1 MRVLIYTSYDGTGYC
16 GWQKQDN
23 GVSVEEKLND
33 AISDLF
39 KTKIEVIGASRT
51 DAGVHAEG
59 AAAVFDCETRMPAEK
74 ICYALNQRLPEDI
87 RVIRSEMV
95 DDEFHPRHCDSEKT
109 YEYRIWNS
117 RFENPLNRLY
127 TDHVHVFLDSDK
139 MKEAA
144 EYLVGEHDYTSF
156 ASTKA
161 EVESFVRTIYS
172 ITVDSVGES
181 TDRSDLNM
189 YGSLPDA
196 DGSVPDVYEKL
207 TDRQGL
213 DRKDFSY
220 GKEIRIRVTGNGFL
234 YNMVRII
241 AGTLIE
247 VGRGA
252 IDPIDV
258 KRILEARDRNQAG
271 PTAPAKGL
279 TMKGIIFK

>member
-1 MRVLIYTSYDGTGYC
+1 MRVLIYTSYDGTDYC

-23 GVSVEEKLND
+23 GVSVEEKLNA

-39 KTKIEVIGASRT
+39 KTKVEVIGASRT
-51 DAGVHAEG
+51 DAGVHAGG

-95 DDEFHPRHCDSEKT
+95 DDGFHPRHCDSVKT
-109 YEYRIWNS
+109 YEYRIWNAK
-117 RFENPLNRLY
+117 FENPLNRLY
-127 TDHVHVFLDSDK
+127 TDHIYVFLDTDK
-139 MKEAA
+139 MKEAS
-144 EYLVGEHDYTSF
+144 EYLVGEHNFTSF
-156 ASTKA
+156 ASTKTS
-161 EVESFVRTIYS
+161 VENFVRTVYS
-172 ITVDSVGES
+172 IDVEELI
-181 TDRSDLNM
+181 SD
-189 YGSLPDA
+189 G
-196 DGSVPDVYEKL
+196 
-207 TDRQGL
+207 R
-213 DRKDFSY
+213 

-252 IDPIDV
+252 MEATEV
-258 KRILEARDRNQAG
+258 NRILEARDRNQAG